1 MARQASNGKRG
12 SRNGKSNL
20 AGRQD
25 AARELAIV
33 ALGYIASDPEHL
45 SRFLALTG
53 IDPGAIRAAAE
64 EPGFLAGVL
73 GYVSGNERTL
83 LAFAAHA
90 GVGPE
95 EIETARQLLAGTDW
109 ERDVP

>member
-1 MARQASNGKRG
+1 MKRERRTGNGG
-12 SRNGKSNL
+12 S
-20 AGRQD
+20 AHDEGRQD

-33 ALGYIASDPEHL
+33 ALGYIASDPEQL

-73 GYVSGNERTL
+73 TYISGNERTL
-83 LAFAAHA
+83 VAFAAHA

-95 EIETARQLLAGTDW
+95 EIEKARQILAGANW

>member
-1 MARQASNGKRG
+1 MKNNLRSGRG
-12 SRNGKSNL
+12 TSGTE
-20 AGRQD
+20 GRRE

-33 ALGYIASDPEHL
+33 ALEFIASDTEEL

-53 IDPGAIRAAAE
+53 IDPGSIRIAAE

-73 GYVSGNERTL
+73 AYISGNERTL
-83 LAFAAHA
+83 MAFAAHA
-90 GVGPE
+90 SVAPE
-95 EIETARQLLAGTDW
+95 EIEKAKLVLAGTEW

>member
-1 MARQASNGKRG
+1 MKRERRSG
-12 SRNGKSNL
+12 NGKSSL
-20 AGRQD
+20 EGRQD

-33 ALGYIASDPEHL
+33 ALGYIASDPEQL

-53 IDPGAIRAAAE
+53 IDPSAIRAAAE

-73 GYVSGNERTL
+73 TYISGNERTL
-83 LAFAAHA
+83 VAFAAHA

-95 EIETARQLLAGTDW
+95 EVEKARQILSGANW

>member
-1 MARQASNGKRG
+1 MTNHRRSG
-12 SRNGKSNL
+12 NGKSDL
-20 AGRQD
+20 EGRQD

-33 ALGYIASDPEHL
+33 ALGYIASDPEQL

-73 GYVSGNERTL
+73 AYISGNERTL
-83 LAFAAHA
+83 IAFAAHA
-90 GVGPE
+90 GVAPE
-95 EIETARQLLAGTDW
+95 AIEKARQLLGGNW
-109 ERDVP
+109 ERDVS

>member
-1 MARQASNGKRG
+1 MKRERRSG
-12 SRNGKSNL
+12 NGKSNL
-20 AGRQD
+20 EGRQD

-33 ALGYIASDPEHL
+33 ALGYIASDPEQL

-53 IDPGAIRAAAE
+53 IDPSAIRAAAE

-73 GYVSGNERTL
+73 TYISGNERTL
-83 LAFAAHA
+83 VAFAAHA

-95 EIETARQLLAGTDW
+95 EVEKARQILSGANW

>member
-1 MARQASNGKRG
+1 MKSTRRSGNGI
-12 SRNGKSNL
+12 SSL
-20 AGRQD
+20 EGRQE

-33 ALGYIASDPEHL
+33 ALGYIASDPEEL

-53 IDPGAIRAAAE
+53 IDPATIRAAAE

-73 GYVSGNERTL
+73 AYISGNERTL
-83 LAFAAHA
+83 MAFATHA

-95 EIETARQLLAGTDW
+95 EIEKARQVLTGANW

>member
-1 MARQASNGKRG
+1 MKRERRAG
-12 SRNGKSNL
+12 NGKSSL
-20 AGRQD
+20 EGRQD

-33 ALGYIASDPEHL
+33 ALGYIASDPEQL

-73 GYVSGNERTL
+73 AYISGNERTL
-83 LAFAAHA
+83 VAFAAHA

-95 EIETARQLLAGTDW
+95 EIEKARQILAGANW